1 SIYCGKVLDPEQL
14 LSYYQINKDSKIIIN
29 PRLRGGCAGHNWDYV
44 ISDLDPYQRVPLPG
58 DLLLPE
64 QAIIQPQME
73 VKYLARLL
81 QVRCKKV
88 LIYLCRKHFSGHS
101 FGGNFSSQQI
111 MFDTDGNVRIDAAPE
126 KYSRPS
132 ALLDYNAV
140 SVIFDR
146 ALGDAADK
154 YPMDFHHLIA
164 LLSAKGP
171 NVDCQSKAVI
181 AFVTNHISLL
191 TYSERINHSAFLD
204 LLIKRLGEDD
214 LTALIKALANFN
226 WENRLRQIPAMDK
239 TYTYIW
245 WEDDEGN
252 IRYPYKNNGVSL
264 LAFSHN
270 FFKHRLGFPLDKLEA
285 AFSLVV
291 AEKYFLAH
299 MLFQI
304 LVRFKSKCQQP
315 CPASIETFVDE
326 VIQMLG
332 DHTVDCEMV
341 QNN

>member
-1 SIYCGKVLDPEQL
+1 
-14 LSYYQINKDSKIIIN
+14 
-29 PRLRGGCAGHNWDYV
+29 
-44 ISDLDPYQRVPLPG
+44 
-58 DLLLPE
+58 
-64 QAIIQPQME
+64 ME

-111 MFDTDGNVRIDAAPE
+111 MFDSDGNVRIDAAPE
-126 KYSRPS
+126 EYSRPS

-154 YPMDFHHLIA
+154 YPMDFYHLIDF
-164 LLSAKGP
+164 LSARGP
-171 NVDCQSKAVI
+171 NVDCQSKGVI

-214 LTALIKALANFN
+214 LTALKKVLVHFN
-226 WENRLRQIPAMDK
+226 WELKLRQIPAMNQ

-245 WEDDEGN
+245 WEDDFGS
-252 IRYPYKNNGVSL
+252 IWYPYKNNEVSL
-264 LAFSHN
+264 LGFSHN

-285 AFSLVV
+285 AFSLVM
-291 AEKYFLAH
+291 ADKYFLASI
-299 MLFQI
+299 LFRI

-326 VIQMLG
+326 VKCLVITQLIVRWSKITDFKRNACG
-332 DHTVDCEMV
+332 
-341 QNN
+341 